1 MSLCDKFYVLRF
13 LSKLINLLSGKV
25 MFGKATVT
33 LSDITAGN
41 GVVHAIDEV
50 LFATP
55 QMSTNVD
62 DDNILTEMAKNE
74 GLSATTKSTKK
85 DNSLL
90 SASSDGPKRKNL
102 VDLCRDLGFTSFA
115 AAMTLTGLDK
125 VKLGQIE
132 LQL

>member
-1 MSLCDKFYVLRF
+1 
-13 LSKLINLLSGKV
+13 

-55 QMSTNVD
+55 QMSNV
-62 DDNILTEMAKNE
+62 DDNILTEMAKND
-74 GLSATTKSTKK
+74 GFPATTKSTKK
-85 DNSLL
+85 YNSLL
-90 SASSDGPKRKNL
+90 SVSGDGPKRKNL

-125 VKLGQIE
+125 VKN
-132 LQL
+132 

>member
-1 MSLCDKFYVLRF
+1 
-13 LSKLINLLSGKV
+13 

-74 GLSATTKSTKK
+74 GSSAKTKSTKK

-90 SASSDGPKRKNL
+90 SASGDGPKRKNL

-132 LQL
+132 F